1 MNDYPKFIF
10 LVVIYF
16 VIFAKNQQK
25 KIWEAIGLTVQAFVE
40 RPLKMY

>member
-1 MNDYPKFIF
+1 MNDYTEFIF
-10 LVVIYF
+10 LLVIYI

-25 KIWEAIGLTVQAFVE
+25 KIWGAHWFNGKAFIE